1 MISTNKKING
11 LSYEKNGWTYISVY
25 GKPRERGYAYG
36 FFCAKIFKQIQEM
49 LNFVAYNDT
58 GEHWDYFIEA
68 TKREFVPKIKIDFPE
83 FYEEIEGI
91 AEGCSDG
98 GTLTTTDEIIAWNNY
113 FTLFD
118 SWFNEG
124 ASSTKEGGSIIKKS
138 RGSRDRCSSFIAN
151 GSYTKDGK
159 IVCAHNSF
167 DNFVDGQYMN
177 IILDIYPEKGNR
189 VLMQTCPCWIFSGT
203 DFGITS
209 AGIIFTETT
218 IGGFI
223 PYENNKPI
231 AFRSRQMIQYA
242 NTLDDCV
249 KILLDGNSGDYAN
262 SWLFGDINTNEIM
275 RLELGLKYHNVEKT
289 KDGYFIG
296 FNAAYDAKIRNLECS
311 DSGFYDMRRHQGARR
326 VRLTQLMEE
335 NKGHLDVSLSM
346 KLIAD
351 HYDVYLNKEN
361 PCSRTVCS
369 HYDFDAREYMS
380 DPSRPKPFQPRGAV
394 DGCVIDTT
402 MAKNMSFM
410 GKYGRSCDVPFNAKE
425 FFTKNIIWKDYEPYI
440 HDRPTQSW
448 TEFKITNL
456 NGSNFR
462 EKKYFNKLAN
472 NNTKPKKIKIVKT
485 KKYRQKIKN

>member
-1 MISTNKKING
+1 MTSTNIITKLNG

-36 FFCAKIFKQIQEM
+36 FFSAKMFKQIQKM
-49 LNFVAYNDT
+49 LHFVSYNDT

-68 TKREFVPKIKIDFPE
+68 TKREFTPKIKIDFPE

-91 AEGCSDG
+91 AEGCNYG
-98 GTLTTTDEIIAWNNY
+98 GTPTTVDEIIAWNNY

-118 SWFNEG
+118 SWFSEG
-124 ASSTKEGGSIIKKS
+124 SSSTKEGGSKPKKD
-138 RGSRDRCSSFIAN
+138 SRDRCSAFIAV
-151 GSYTKDGK
+151 GQYTKDGK

-177 IILDIYPEKGNR
+177 VILDIYPEKGNR
-189 VLMQTCPCWIFSGT
+189 ILMQTSACWIFSGS

-209 AGIIFTETT
+209 GGIIFTETT
-218 IGGFI
+218 IGGFL

-249 KILLDGNSGDYAN
+249 EILLDGNSGDYAN

-289 KDGYFIG
+289 KNGYFIG

-335 NKGHLDVSLSM
+335 HKGDLDVHLSM

-380 DPSRPKPFQPRGAV
+380 DPSRPKPYQPRGAV
-394 DGCVIDTT
+394 DGCVIDST

-410 GKYGRSCDVPFNAKE
+410 GRYGRSCGMPFNSKE
-425 FFTKNIIWKDYEPYI
+425 FFSTHIIWKDYEPYI
-440 HDRPTQSW
+440 HDRPYQPWTQ
-448 TEFKITNL
+448 FKITHIK
-456 NGSNFR
+456 
-462 EKKYFNKLAN
+462 EKKSLHKLVTKQN
-472 NNTKPKKIKIVKT
+472 TNNTKPKKMKAVKT
-485 KKYRQKIKN
+485 KKYRQKI